1 MPPIALFRIVIL
13 SGNRHLNSLDPL
25 AAIYEPMKIPRTK
38 KTPQSINLVSPV
50 TKKCTKFADGV
61 VIPKPSFL
69 PVDALI
75 GQAKSAIS
83 PIAIAAIN
91 GMDGIFFQKGN
102 I

>member
-25 AAIYEPMKIPRTK
+25 AAIYEPMKILELK
-38 KTPQSINLVSPV
+38 DTPINKFSF
-50 TKKCTKFADGV
+50 TCNQKCTKFADGV

-75 GQAKSAIS
+75 GQANSAIS

-91 GMDGIFFQKGN
+91 GWYRFSKR
-102 I
+102 

>member
-50 TKKCTKFADGV
+50 IKSV
-61 VIPKPSFL
+61 L
-69 PVDALI
+69 NLLMALLYL
-75 GQAKSAIS
+75 
-83 PIAIAAIN
+83 N
-91 GMDGIFFQKGN
+91 RHFFQLMHSLAKLRVR
-102 I
+102 